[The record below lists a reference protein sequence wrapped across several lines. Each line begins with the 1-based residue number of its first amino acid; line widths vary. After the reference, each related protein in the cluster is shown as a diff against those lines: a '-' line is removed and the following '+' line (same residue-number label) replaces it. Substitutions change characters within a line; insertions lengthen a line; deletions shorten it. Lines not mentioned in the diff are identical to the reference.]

1 MTAYPIQLSKIQCPT
16 LRDETLARDRLLDWL
31 AAKAHSRVLLILADA
46 GYGKTTLLADF
57 SRRTRLRTIWYR
69 LDEDDRDWVAFLS
82 HLVAAG
88 REHDP
93 EFGTGDLGAA
103 SRAVGWTARSREAVV
118 EAFLRELPAIAAQG
132 VVLILDDFHLV
143 DDSPDVR
150 AIVRELVVHGPS
162 GCRSRSPAAG
172 SRRCRSRGYEH
183 RARWPSSER
192 TTCGSTRA
200 RRRDCSPRTYGR
212 DLEPDVLADVTART
226 EGWAASLQLVMP
238 RSAID
243 RRRRS
248 GGSFEASTAPT
259 GSCTTTSPRRSSVT
273 CPTIFRAS

>member
-93 EFGTGDLGAA
+93 EFGAVTSALLADESDGGA
-103 SRAVGWTARSREAVV
+103 SREVVV
-118 EAFLRELPAIAAQG
+118 EPFREHPAWVRRGAKAEAERLAAFLGRK
-132 VVLILDDFHLV
+132 LDF
-143 DDSPDVR
+143 
-150 AIVRELVVHGPS
+150 S
-162 GCRSRSPAAG
+162 GMR
-172 SRRCRSRGYEH
+172 
-183 RARWPSSER
+183 
-192 TTCGSTRA
+192 
-200 RRRDCSPRTYGR
+200 
-212 DLEPDVLADVTART
+212 
-226 EGWAASLQLVMP
+226 
-238 RSAID
+238 
-243 RRRRS
+243 
-248 GGSFEASTAPT
+248 
-259 GSCTTTSPRRSSVT
+259 
-273 CPTIFRAS
+273 